1 MEICRNG
8 RVHLIDF
15 YGRDCVCGVFSDSE
29 NIADSKDS
37 QRPFAVHL
45 FNVAAFDHRVLSNQ
59 HYDLGTP
66 FIQYQGFPSFP
77 TPALDDSI
85 IAAGEF
91 CCRAVDPGFGVRLCP
106 GIGLTT
112 KQETGSPSFF

>member
-45 FNVAAFDHRVLSNQ
+45 FNVAAFDDERSVYLAQIPHEGHQ
-59 HYDLGTP
+59 P
-66 FIQYQGFPSFP
+66 Q
-77 TPALDDSI
+77 
-85 IAAGEF
+85 
-91 CCRAVDPGFGVRLCP
+91 PG
-106 GIGLTT
+106 
-112 KQETGSPSFF
+112 